1 MSVNLKGVF
10 SAYIVILIIFKERPK
25 KPAILAASSDF
36 LELFN
41 IQKVLK
47 LVFIKK
53 VSNVPVYII
62 NTIHIYYIPTCST
75 PFRIKF

>member
-1 MSVNLKGVF
+1 MSVSWKGVF

-47 LVFIKK
+47 LVFL
-53 VSNVPVYII
+53 
-62 NTIHIYYIPTCST
+62 
-75 PFRIKF
+75 

>member
-1 MSVNLKGVF
+1 MCVSWKGVF

-47 LVFIKK
+47 LVFYKK
-53 VSNVPVYII
+53 GVERFSIYNKYYTYILY
-62 NTIHIYYIPTCST
+62 TLVFDTFSY
-75 PFRIKF
+75 

>member
-1 MSVNLKGVF
+1 MGVSWKGVF
-10 SAYIVILIIFKERPK
+10 LAYIVILIIFKERPK

-47 LVFIKK
+47 LVFL
-53 VSNVPVYII
+53 
-62 NTIHIYYIPTCST
+62 
-75 PFRIKF
+75 

>member
-1 MSVNLKGVF
+1 MSVSWKGVF

-53 VSNVPVYII
+53 VSNVSVYII
-62 NTIHIYYIPTCST
+62 TTIHIYYILSCST

>member
-1 MSVNLKGVF
+1 MCVSWKGVF

-53 VSNVPVYII
+53 VVKRFGIYSYY
-62 NTIHIYYIPTCST
+62 IHIYYIPNSLTTFSY
-75 PFRIKF
+75 

>member
-1 MSVNLKGVF
+1 MCVSWKGVF

-47 LVFIKK
+47 LVFY
-53 VSNVPVYII
+53 SN
-62 NTIHIYYIPTCST
+62 
-75 PFRIKF
+75 